1 MGRTADDAPKSG
13 TPRKERSAPRG
24 ALPSLRAVGTM
35 APREQRGVGAR
46 DAVLHR
52 SRVVVPALDGE
63 RDVQRLWRAYRRRST
78 DDSRNRLVEAYQ
90 SLLNDVVRRF
100 MARLPRSVER
110 GDLDTAAN
118 FGLISAIEGFDR
130 ERGVPFESYCELRVK
145 GAMLDELRNQDWL
158 PRPWRAR
165 LELRKRV
172 CEKLRAEL
180 NCDPADEV
188 VAAALDMPLDEY
200 QQLFSTALPGAP
212 TGSMPT
218 EEQGEDGLPGLD
230 IVADPNAD
238 SASDRLTQDE
248 ILKLVAQRLSVQEY
262 RLVYLKYWE
271 ELSMR
276 EIGELLHLSESRVCK
291 IHMRLLERL
300 KDRFRVNVE
309 E

>member
-1 MGRTADDAPKSG
+1 MGRIADESPKAV
-13 TPRKERSAPRG
+13 TRRPR
-24 ALPSLRAVGTM
+24 
-35 APREQRGVGAR
+35 R
-46 DAVLHR
+46 DG
-52 SRVVVPALDGE
+52 GE
-63 RDVQRLWRAYRRRST
+63 RDLVLSRPRAPVRESARRSVRETGREATSADRHVERLWRAYRRHDS

-130 ERGVPFESYCELRVK
+130 ARGVPFESYCELRVK

-165 LELRKRV
+165 LELHKRV
-172 CEKLRAEL
+172 CERLRAEGGRE
-180 NCDPADEV
+180 PPDEV
-188 VAAALDMPLDEY
+188 VAAAMEMPLEEY
-200 QQLFSTALPGAP
+200 RQVFGAGLPGAP
-212 TGSMPT
+212 TGSMST
-218 EEQGEDGLPGLD
+218 EEGGEDSFPGLD
-230 IVADPNAD
+230 IVPDPNAD
-238 SASDRLTQDE
+238 AAGERLTQDE

-262 RLVYLKYWE
+262 RVVYLKYWE

-291 IHMRLLERL
+291 IHAKLLERL
-300 KDRFRVNVE
+300 KDRFRVHVDE
-309 E
+309 